1 MTGRGSQAVAQAIVE
16 QYVER
21 TPRSQARDAQAKKY
35 LPGGDTRSSTYF
47 FPYPAYMERGE
58 GFCLYDYDG
67 NRYVDFLNNYT
78 SLVHGHAYLPIV
90 EAVEAQLSRGVVHG
104 APCAA
109 QVELAEILCD
119 RLPSVEAIRFTNSG
133 TEATMMAMRAARALS
148 GKDAILKMDGGFHGT
163 HDFAEVNVRPD
174 LEAKGL
180 PMAHREGV
188 GVPAC
193 VLEDTM
199 VAPFNDLD
207 AVEALLRADGDRIAA
222 IIVEPMPHAGGLI
235 PPGAGYLEGLRQL
248 ADRYGVLLIFD
259 EIVTFRLST
268 GGLQALQGVEPDL
281 TTLGKIIG
289 GGFPV
294 GAFGGSKECMQWFD
308 PAHPQRIGHSGTFN
322 GNSVTMVAG
331 VAALQNLDQAAIDR
345 INALGARLRRGFTQ
359 AFRETGLKGQATG
372 IGSVLQ
378 VHWGDGEIVSVRDVF
393 LGTESA
399 GKLPKLLHLEL
410 MNRGIFSASRG
421 AFNVSSPMSEAE
433 IDLAIAAFRATLEV
447 LKPYAAQEA
456 PHLIAN

>member
-1 MTGRGSQAVAQAIVE
+1 MTGRDSQTAAQAIVGR
-16 QYVER
+16 YLGR

-58 GFCLYDYDG
+58 GFYLYDCDG
-67 NRYVDFLNNYT
+67 NRYVDFLNNYS
-78 SLVHGHAYLPIV
+78 SLVHGHAYLPIL

-109 QVELAEILCD
+109 QVELAEILCG
-119 RLPSVEAIRFTNSG
+119 RLPSVQAIRFTNSG

-174 LEAKGL
+174 MEAQGL
-180 PMAHREGV
+180 PTARREGV

-207 AVEALLRADGDRIAA
+207 AVEALLRAHGDRIAA
-222 IIVEPMPHAGGLI
+222 VIVEPMPHAGGSI
-235 PPGAGYLEGLRQL
+235 PPGAGYLQGLRQL

-268 GGLQALQGVEPDL
+268 GGLQALEEVEPDL

-294 GAFGGSKECMQWFD
+294 GAFGGRRECMQWFD
-308 PAHPQRIGHSGTFN
+308 PAQPHGIGHSGTFN

-331 VAALQNLDQAAIDR
+331 VTALQNLDQVAIDR
-345 INALGARLRRGFTQ
+345 INGLGVKLRKGFTQ
-359 AFRETGLKGQATG
+359 AFRDTGLKGQATG
-372 IGSVLQ
+372 IGSLLQ
-378 VHWGDGEIVSVRDVF
+378 VHWGDGPIRSSREVF
-393 LGTESA
+393 LGAASA
-399 GKLPKLLHLEL
+399 GELPKLLHLEL
-410 MNRGIFSASRG
+410 MNRGIFAASRG
-421 AFNVSSPMSEAE
+421 AFNVSSPMGEAE
-433 IDLAIAAFRATLEV
+433 IDLAIGAFRATLEV
-447 LKPYAAQEA
+447 LRPYVVQET
-456 PHLIAN
+456 PHLVAD